1 MKELLDA
8 FNDFCTD
15 PSIKSGKASS
25 YTRAIKYLCNF
36 LEINEI
42 NSQTI
47 EEIKNSKNFISDTNS
62 RLYKDLLQSLE
73 VNGRASYLSNGF
85 IKAALPQFL
94 SFCGKNEKFNK
105 TTKVQAI
112 EKVIKTCGGSA
123 TWDDIYSKTE
133 LFYPNVKSSI
143 EWKAGIRGVLY
154 RELKNNRTFQ
164 RNNDGSFSL
173 INNNIYNNENRQSD
187 EDIDKISLKFLN
199 NNINK
204 EFDCDKLLG
213 ILPTSNSYKHKYN
226 ISNNNGTSIVS
237 LNKVYSGRKAEKY
250 FIDFL
255 KYNKFEDNKDFYDVA
270 DDKNYGFDL
279 NFHDI
284 GIEIKNI
291 KSGSF
296 YLSDNEIAY
305 LEKNKTFLVL
315 VDIDN
320 GIWALNKSS
329 RWLENVISNIKE
341 IRNYCSIKYPKLDLT
356 DIKINIDDELES
368 DCCEISHFGHDEI
381 LSILLSK

>member
-1 MKELLDA
+1 MKALLDE
-8 FNDFCTD
+8 FKDFCTD
-15 PSIKSGKASS
+15 PNIKSGKAAS
-25 YTRAIKYLCNF
+25 YARAIEYLCDF
-36 LEINEI
+36 LGITEI
-42 NSQTI
+42 NSRTI
-47 EEIKNSKNFISDTNS
+47 EEINDSMTFISDANS
-62 RLYKDLLQSLE
+62 KLYKALLQNLKM
-73 VNGRASYLSNGF
+73 NGRASYLSNGY
-85 IKAALPQFL
+85 IKAAIPQFL
-94 SFCGKNEKFNK
+94 SFYVKYENIHSI
-105 TTKVQAI
+105 TKVQAI
-112 EKVIKTCGGSA
+112 EKVIKTCGGYA
-123 TWDDIYSKTE
+123 TWDDIYSKIE

-173 INNNIYNNENRQSD
+173 INNNIYNNENHQSD

-199 NNINK
+199 NNINEK
-204 EFDCDKLLG
+204 FDCDKLLG

-255 KYNKFEDNKDFYDVA
+255 KYNKFEYNKDFYDVA
-270 DDKNYGFDL
+270 DDKNYGFDV